1 VVQGNTPKVAAP
13 QRRSWLAQL
22 VSRTSNA

>member
-1 VVQGNTPKVAAP
+1 VVQGNAPVVTAP